1 MLLDLSAQQPQP
13 TPERSNAQTVTS
25 SASSSASACPP
36 PETVVLVLGAGL
48 GSEPF
53 IETLLRLGVSL
64 VVMDRSPQQ
73 SPELLASP
81 LAQKL
86 TVLSQDFSDLS
97 AVDAAI
103 AAHQVTHTIALPVGR
118 SLMYLGQVNSRYHFT
133 GPKLS
138 AIDRCTDKHKFHQL
152 LTQAG
157 LPAPRYQVLPAR
169 ANNNDS
175 NEDHDA
181 ASAPLGLTT
190 AEQAQ
195 AVQALGLPLIVKP
208 AEGCGS
214 HGVRVCRTEA
224 ELAAYQVPGAFASG
238 ELLLEQMIEGTEY
251 SVNFF
256 VDAHGAIHM
265 LGLFQKELSP
275 LPYRQEVAYFVA
287 DFSAAFAH
295 IKPVITQLIA
305 TLGPDCH
312 NSFFQ
317 CDAILTPQGQTYL
330 IDVSPRLAGNLIYL
344 LERRY
349 GIDPIALFVRHILN
363 HEPLE
368 SIASSKSLPLPS
380 TCAALRFL
388 SFAHEGTITAINPAL
403 NADERRCLILERNL
417 LTVGAHVGPMSDGGA
432 VARGMVLV
440 EHPQLA
446 EAQRISRRYLDSFK
460 LTPTAVSAE
469 TPSPVPNAWHEQA
482 PACPSFVSK
491 SEMTSITDASK
502 PLVAITYQDYE
513 CCPLCG
519 SKHFTS
525 LPPRREIIQAT
536 PLAPNELDQNAIITF
551 TPALCEECGLVFNLR
566 GLSNESRDLLCNNYK
581 FIKASTGVGA
591 SNYQTYIDTVKS
603 LIAQQ
608 GLTHDAAIIE
618 VGGYDGYLLQ
628 VLAQLGY
635 RNLTLIDPSAQVDNI
650 PSELRITVLTEF
662 FGRATAQ
669 RYPEY
674 FDLIACKDTINMVPP
689 LPDFIQGLV
698 ECLKPG
704 GTMLLTCV
712 EPNSMHA
719 LQCCRLGRNAF
730 AYIAHAYGLQLVD
743 YFKRPEN
750 SYGCAIFHKPLDN
763 DAAPSAQ
770 PFHDAAFSAEQE
782 RWRPLLNLT
791 TALPQAAL
799 QVFERK
805 VTQALAAD
813 GPIIIYGTGFA
824 TFLLLDS
831 LSQEVKAQ
839 LFAESADHSEQGA
852 SAQGTSAQISAATRL
867 ILVNSS
873 PEQEG
878 YYFLLPNG
886 KHHKVHYAK
895 SALPHQHAALLI
907 IGAQNPFFQ
916 QEIKDTLAQLE
927 CSYDD
932 LFALPE
938 A

>member
-1 MLLDLSAQQPQP
+1 M
-13 TPERSNAQTVTS
+13 
-25 SASSSASACPP
+25 
-36 PETVVLVLGAGL
+36 
-48 GSEPF
+48 
-53 IETLLRLGVSL
+53 LRLRVSL
-64 VVMDRSPQQ
+64 VVMDRSPQL

-97 AVDAAI
+97 AVDAVI
-103 AAHQVTHTIALPVGR
+103 AAHQVTHTLALPAGH
-118 SLMYLGQVNSRYHFT
+118 SLLYLGQVNTHYHFV
-133 GPKLS
+133 GPQLS

-152 LTQAG
+152 LTEAR
-157 LPAPRYQVLPAR
+157 LPAPRYQVLPSR

-208 AEGCGS
+208 ACGCGS
-214 HGVRVCRTEA
+214 RGVRVCRTET
-224 ELAAYQVPGAFASG
+224 ELAAYRVPEAFVAG
-238 ELLLEQMIEGTEY
+238 ELLLEQVIDGIEY
-251 SVNFF
+251 SVNFW
-256 VDAHGAIHM
+256 VDAHGSIHM

-287 DFSAAFAH
+287 DFSAAFTS

-317 CDAILTPQGQTYL
+317 CDAILTPQGQAYL
-330 IDVSPRLAGNLIYL
+330 IDVSPRLAGNMTYL
-344 LERRY
+344 LEQRY
-349 GIDPIALFVRHILN
+349 GIDPVALFVRHLLN

-368 SIASSKSLPLPS
+368 SIASSESLPLPP

-388 SFAHEGTITAINPAL
+388 SFEREGTITAINPAL
-403 NADERRCLILERNL
+403 NADERHRVVLERNQ
-417 LTVGAHVGPMSDGGA
+417 LTVGAQVGPMSDGRA
-432 VARGMVLV
+432 VARGLVLV

-446 EAQRISRRYLDSFK
+446 EAQRICRRYLDSFE

-469 TPSPVPNAWHEQA
+469 APSPVPNAWHEQT
-482 PACPSFVSK
+482 PAYPSFVSE
-491 SEMTSITDASK
+491 SEMTSTTATTK
-502 PLVAITYQDYE
+502 QPVAITYQDYE

-519 SKHFTS
+519 SKHFTP

-536 PLAPNELDQNAIITF
+536 PLAPNELNQNAIITF
-551 TPALCEECGLVFNLR
+551 TPALCEKCGLVFNLR
-566 GLSNESRDLLCNNYK
+566 GLSNESRDLLYDNYK
-581 FIKASTGVGA
+581 FVKASTGVGA

-628 VLAQLGY
+628 VLAQQGY

-650 PSELRITVLTEF
+650 PPELNIKVLAEF

-750 SYGCAIFHKPLDN
+750 SYGCAIFHKPLGSN
-763 DAAPSAQ
+763 AAPSAQ

-791 TALPQAAL
+791 TALPLSAL
-799 QVFERK
+799 QELEHK
-805 VTQALAAD
+805 VKQALAAD

-824 TFLLLDS
+824 TFQLLDS

-852 SAQGTSAQISAATRL
+852 SAQGTSAQISAAARL

-916 QEIKDTLAQLE
+916 QEIKATLAQLE

-932 LFALPE
+932 LFALPS

>member
-64 VVMDRSPQQ
+64 VVMDHSPQL

-97 AVDAAI
+97 TVDAAI
-103 AAHQVTHTIALPVGR
+103 AAHQVTHTLALPVGR

-138 AIDRCTDKHKFHQL
+138 AIDHCTDKHKFHQL

-157 LPAPRYQVLPAR
+157 LPAPRYLVLPAR
-169 ANNNDS
+169 SDS
-175 NEDHDA
+175 KH
-181 ASAPLGLTT
+181 LGLSP
-190 AEQAQ
+190 AEQEQ
-195 AVQALGLPLIVKP
+195 AVRALGLPLIVKP

-214 HGVRVCRTEA
+214 RGVRVCRTEA

-238 ELLLEQMIEGTEY
+238 ELLLEQMIAGTEY

-256 VDAHGAIHM
+256 VDANGSIHM

-275 LPYRQEVAYFVA
+275 LPYRQEVAYFVG

-312 NSFFQ
+312 NSFFNIDTIV
-317 CDAILTPQGQTYL
+317 DAHGVAYL
-330 IDVSPRLAGNLIYL
+330 IDTAPRLGGNLLYL
-344 LERRY
+344 LEQRY
-349 GIDPIALFVRHILN
+349 GIDPVALFVRHLLN

-368 SIASSKSLPLPS
+368 SIAPPESLPRPS
-380 TCAALRFL
+380 TCATLRFL
-388 SFAHEGTITAINPAL
+388 SFAHEGTISAIHPVL
-403 NADERRCLILERNL
+403 SADERRGVVLERNQ
-417 LTVGAHVGPMSDGGA
+417 LTVGAQVGPMSDGGA

-446 EAQRISRRYLDSFK
+446 EAQRISRRYLASFE

-469 TPSPVPNAWHEQA
+469 APSPVPNAWHEQA

-525 LPPRREIIQAT
+525 LPPRREMIQAT
-536 PLAPNELDQNAIITF
+536 PLAPNELNQNAIITF

-566 GLSNESRDLLCNNYK
+566 GLSNESRDLLYDNYK
-581 FIKASTGVGA
+581 FVKASTGVGA
-591 SNYQTYIDTVKS
+591 SNYQTYIDTVKR

-650 PSELRITVLTEF
+650 PPELGITALTEF

-719 LQCCRLGRNAF
+719 LQCSRLGRNAF

-750 SYGCAIFHKPLDN
+750 SYGCAILHKPQRG
-763 DAAPSAQ
+763 AAATLNQTSAQ
-770 PFHDAAFSAEQE
+770 PSTQSFHDAAFNAEQE
-782 RWRPLLNLT
+782 RLRPLLNLT
-791 TALPQAAL
+791 TALPLSAL
-799 QVFERK
+799 QELEHK
-805 VTQALAAD
+805 VKQALAAD

-824 TFLLLDS
+824 TFQLLDN
-831 LSQEVKAQ
+831 LSPKVKAQ
-839 LFAESADHSEQGA
+839 LLAEPAA
-852 SAQGTSAQISAATRL
+852 SDTRISTAPRL

-895 SALPHQHAALLI
+895 SALPQQHAALLI
-907 IGAQNPFFQ
+907 IGAQNHFFQ
-916 QEIKDTLAQLE
+916 QEIKATLAQLE